1 VCGRIFLVEKTK
13 EVVAGM
19 RAALLAI
26 CLILVFSSLA
36 GAFEVSSFSI
46 EPNGSTLDICERVTG
61 SFVITSFPAEP
72 GDSLSGGE
80 IFTTLDRP
88 NWSLVLFTDGSEVSR
103 IAVKNQTVFLSSLD
117 FPGSWRTGSQ
127 RKIMISFSAWVPDI
141 EDTKNMTIV
150 RVRQTVTSQN
160 GTTSADKFLYSP
172 VVVTCACT
180 RKICY
185 MPEYLLEPLRDD
197 IWEKS
202 RQGIDTSAAEKKYF
216 EARDLLYANDELPS
230 VYYSEKLQNVS
241 RAKGMIADGGRLLD
255 KAWAEKEVADAQTG
269 ISNIDKVIE
278 WFRASDTRNDAQL
291 TEIFAKREVA
301 VGYLVTAHDEISNG
315 NYSQAREKAE
325 EAYQK
330 ANESYTQALSRTRSV
345 TCCGPDP
352 FLHPF
357 FRAGIAVII
366 LILIGLIW
374 WKKSPEE

>member
-1 VCGRIFLVEKTK
+1 V
-13 EVVAGM
+13 

-26 CLILVFSSLA
+26 GLMLVFSSLA

-61 SFVITSFPAEP
+61 SFAITSSPAEP

-80 IFTTLDRP
+80 IFTMLDRP
-88 NWSLVLFTDGSEVSR
+88 NWSLVLYTDGAEVSR
-103 IAVKNQTVFLSSLD
+103 VAVKNQTVFLSSLD
-117 FPGSWRTGSQ
+117 IPGSGRTGSP
-127 RKIMISFSAWVPDI
+127 RKILVSFSAWVPDV

-150 RVRQTVTSQN
+150 RVRQTDTSQN
-160 GTTSADKFLYSP
+160 GTTSADKFLYAP

-185 MPEYLLEPLRDD
+185 EPEYLLEPLRDD

-202 RQGIDTSAAEKKYF
+202 RQGIDTSAAERKYS
-216 EARDLLYANDELPS
+216 EARDLLYANDELAP

-241 RAKGMIADGGRLLD
+241 RAKGMIADGERLLD
-255 KAWAEKEVADAQTG
+255 KAWAEKEVAEAQVP
-269 ISNIDKVIE
+269 INNVDMVIE

-291 TEIFAKREVA
+291 PEIIAKRDVA
-301 VGYLVTAHDEISNG
+301 MSYIVSANDEIRNG
-315 NYSQAREKAE
+315 NYEQARVKAQV
-325 EAYQK
+325 AFRWG
-330 ANESYTQALSRTRSV
+330 NESYTDALSLTPRDS
-345 TCCGPDP
+345 CCGFDP
-352 FLHPF
+352 ILHPL

-374 WKKSPEE
+374 WKKFPEE